1 MSQQIS
7 LHQAGEMEMIE
18 NADMLVHSKS
28 LGTNLHYTVRYL
40 CFPIKTM
47 WFERRYIEF
56 ASFSF

>member
-1 MSQQIS
+1 
-7 LHQAGEMEMIE
+7 MIE